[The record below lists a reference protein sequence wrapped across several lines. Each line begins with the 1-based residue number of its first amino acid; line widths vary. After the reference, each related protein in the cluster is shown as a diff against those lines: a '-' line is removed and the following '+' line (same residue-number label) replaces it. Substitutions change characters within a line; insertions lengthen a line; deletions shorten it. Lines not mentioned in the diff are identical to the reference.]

1 MKKEFKLIIACL
13 FVANLTVNAGNK
25 DRQGQAGAGELLIN
39 PYARSTGMAGAN
51 VASVAGLEAQFLNVA
66 GIAQTKKTE
75 VMFVRTSW
83 LRGTDININA
93 FGLTQRV
100 GESGVLGIGF
110 NSMSFGEIPITTVA
124 SPDGGIGTF
133 DPSFTNV
140 NLSYAKEFSNSI
152 YGGVNVKAISHR
164 GAADLKASGVAI
176 DAGIQ
181 YVTTLGK
188 KNIENKEMFGNNVH
202 FGISIKNVG
211 APLQYKGDGLNTK
224 GTIFGSDRTSTLVQ
238 RAGAFEMPSLLNIA
252 GSYDFY
258 LLKDKAD
265 HKIAFAVN
273 YQANSFSQNQ
283 IQGGLEYGFRKMFMV
298 RGGLNFEKDVFNADV
313 STNVLAG
320 PTAGFTVELPI
331 SKSGSTFGLDY
342 GFRATN
348 RFGGCHSIGAR
359 INL

>member
-1 MKKEFKLIIACL
+1 MKKEFKVIIACL
-13 FVANLTVNAGNK
+13 FVANLSVTAGNK
-25 DRQGQAGAGELLIN
+25 DRQGQAGAGDLLIN
-39 PYARSTGMAGAN
+39 PYARTSGMAGAN
-51 VASVAGLEAQFLNVA
+51 VASVYGIEAQYLNVA
-66 GIAQTKKTE
+66 GIAQTRKTE
-75 VMFVRTSW
+75 VLFTRTAW

-100 GESGVLGIGF
+100 GESGVMGVGF
-110 NSMSFGEIPITTVA
+110 NSMSFGEIPITTTQN
-124 SPDGGIGTF
+124 PDGGIGTF
-133 DPSFTNV
+133 NPTFTNI

-152 YGGVNVKAISHR
+152 YGGVNLKAISHR
-164 GAADLKASGVAI
+164 GAADIRASGVAI

-188 KNIENKEMFGNNVH
+188 KNVENKEMFGNNVH
-202 FGISIKNVG
+202 FGIAIKNVG

-224 GTIFGSDRTSTLVQ
+224 GTLFETERTLTLVQ
-238 RAGAFEMPSLLNIA
+238 RANAFEMPTLLNIA
-252 GSYDFY
+252 GAYDLY

-265 HKIAFAVN
+265 HKIAFAFN
-273 YQANSFSQNQ
+273 FQANSFSQNQ
-283 IQGGLEYGFRKMFMV
+283 LQGGLEYGFRKMFMI
-298 RGGLNFEKDVFNADV
+298 RGGLNYEKNIFNETL
-313 STNVLAG
+313 STSVLAG